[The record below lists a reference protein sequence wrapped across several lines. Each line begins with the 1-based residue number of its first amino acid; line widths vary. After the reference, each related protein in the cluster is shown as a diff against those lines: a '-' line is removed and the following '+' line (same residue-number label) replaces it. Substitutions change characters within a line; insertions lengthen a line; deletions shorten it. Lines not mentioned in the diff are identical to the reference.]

1 MYSAI
6 GEENLEA
13 LAQASEERYRERRE
27 VEIGGTGEKTEEDM
41 FVNEER
47 CERDK
52 VFDENREIEIEDE
65 TMEGGF

>member
-1 MYSAI
+1 M
-6 GEENLEA
+6 
-13 LAQASEERYRERRE
+13 ASEERYRERRE